1 MTVYFWMKN
10 IHLNGSG
17 AQLDT
22 FWTYSLYAHIVSWI
36 AQFIG
41 HGAFEKRNPALLDN
55 LLLTLVAPD
64 FVIIEVM
71 FFLGWNK
78 DVYNRCKIRI
88 EKNIK
93 QFKAEQAKKS
103 K

>member
-1 MTVYFWMKN
+1 MKC
-10 IHLNGSG
+10 IHLNSTG
-17 AQLDT
+17 AELDT
-22 FWTYSLYAHIVSWI
+22 FWKYSLYAHIVSWI

-41 HGAFEKRNPALLDN
+41 HGAFEKRNPALIDN

-64 FVIIEVM
+64 FVIIEVL

-78 DVYNRCKIRI
+78 DSYKRCKTRI
-88 EKNIK
+88 EENIRK
-93 QFKAEQAKKS
+93 FKADKAKKS

>member
-1 MTVYFWMKN
+1 MKS
-10 IHLNGSG
+10 IHLNSS
-17 AQLDT
+17 AAELNT
-22 FWTYSLYAHIVSWI
+22 FWTYSLHAHIISWI

-64 FVIIEVM
+64 FVIIEVL
-71 FFLGWNK
+71 FFLGWNGAAYK
-78 DVYNRCKIRI
+78 RCKSRI
-88 EKNIK
+88 EENIRK
-93 QFKAEQAKKS
+93 FQAEKTSAKKS